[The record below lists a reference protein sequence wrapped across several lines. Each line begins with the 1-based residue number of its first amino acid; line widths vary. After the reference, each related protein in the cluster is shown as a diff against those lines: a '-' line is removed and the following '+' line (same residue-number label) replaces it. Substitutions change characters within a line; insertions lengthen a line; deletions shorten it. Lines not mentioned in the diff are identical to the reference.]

1 MSLPRPYDFAVLTND
16 LFAPKAA
23 ISAKVG
29 FGALDDPVTPIAEAM
44 LSSLIAAT
52 TKQALATRIVVDILA
67 ESPDRYAAAVC
78 IAIRSDC
85 YADILKAEAATCP
98 RCEGAAGLLQ
108 TLSGCHDVFVERL
121 LLFLLGCFL
130 CLLRLLRFL
139 GHVALRDPKV
149 GLMQVISTCM
159 HSKYTTIEKL
169 ILNASKKVND
179 HRAVATT
186 TKSLGLA
193 V

>member
-1 MSLPRPYDFAVLTND
+1 MREPWQNRYRSKKRVSIQRSTHKFIGSRPLRSR
-16 LFAPKAA
+16 KK
-23 ISAKVG
+23 SG
-29 FGALDDPVTPIAEAM
+29 FGAIEDLVTQPNIAEAM

-52 TKQALATRIVVDILA
+52 TKQLRSIFLQQ

-139 GHVALRDPKV
+139 GHVALRDP
-149 GLMQVISTCM
+149 QNWI
-159 HSKYTTIEKL
+159 
-169 ILNASKKVND
+169 NAS
-179 HRAVATT
+179 H
-186 TKSLGLA
+186 LA
-193 V
+193 CIQNTPQLQN